1 MSKEADRAR
10 VRTLVQRI
18 KSRRLTDGHYSVFGR
33 AKENAIESIA
43 VAIASNYPSTELDDA
58 DLRRVMGTHELQNPA
73 AFLTSTEITAS
84 LSKARFDEQNKT
96 TVIRDITTAT
106 LAKLSPIEKL
116 TFVNSGGVELPR
128 RIILKGPNEA

>member
-10 VRTLVQRI
+10 ERTLEQRI

-33 AKENAIESIA
+33 AKETAIPSIA
-43 VAIASNYPSTELDDA
+43 AKIAANYPTTELTDEE
-58 DLRRVMGTHELQNPA
+58 LRRVVGTHELQNPA
-73 AFLTSTEITAS
+73 AFLTSTEIAAR

>member
-10 VRTLVQRI
+10 VRSLEKRI
-18 KSRRLTDGHYSVFGR
+18 KSRRLIDGHYSVFGR
-33 AKENAIESIA
+33 AKESAIESIA

-58 DLRRVMGTHELQNPA
+58 DLRRVVGTHELQNPA
-73 AFLTSTEITAS
+73 AFLTQNEVTAS
-84 LSKARFDEQNKT
+84 LNKARFDEQNKK

-116 TFVNSGGVELPR
+116 TYVNTGGELPR